1 MIKIEIVRNSEQA
14 MIGFK
19 VTGHANTA
27 PHGQDIVCAGISA
40 LTQTA
45 VLGLE
50 RQLKKKVQIKVA
62 SGNLTMN
69 LLDNPDALTNA
80 VLETML
86 IGLTE
91 IGNLNPQSVR
101 ILERRR

>member
-1 MIKIEIVRNSEQA
+1 MIKIEIVRNSDQA
-14 MIGFK
+14 MVGFR

-27 PHGQDIVCAGISA
+27 PHGHDIVCAGVSA

-45 VLGLE
+45 VLGLD
-50 RQLKKKVQIKVA
+50 RQLKRKIHLA
-62 SGNLTMN
+62 IANGNLKMD
-69 LLDNPDALTNA
+69 LLDNPDALTDA
-80 VLETML
+80 ILETML

-91 IGNLNPQSVR
+91 IGKQYPKSIR

>member
-1 MIKIEIVRNSEQA
+1 MINIEIVRNSDQA
-14 MIGFK
+14 MVGFS

-45 VLGLE
+45 VLGLD
-50 RQLKKKVQIKVA
+50 RQLKKKVQIKIA
-62 SGNLTMN
+62 SGNLQMD
-69 LLDNPDALTNA
+69 LLDKPDALTDA

-86 IGLTE
+86 IGLAE
-91 IGNLNPQSVR
+91 IGNLNSRSVR

>member
-1 MIKIEIVRNSEQA
+1 MINIEIVRNSDQA
-14 MIGFK
+14 MVGFS
-19 VTGHANTA
+19 VTGHAGTA
-27 PHGQDIVCAGISA
+27 PHGQDIVCAGVSA

-45 VLGLE
+45 VLGLD
-50 RQLKKKVQIKVA
+50 RQLNKKIRIKVA
-62 SGNLTMN
+62 SGNLKMN
-69 LLDNPDALTNA
+69 LLDKPDALTNA

-91 IGNLNPQSVR
+91 IGKINPQSVR

>member
-1 MIKIEIVRNSEQA
+1 MIKIEIVRNSDQA
-14 MIGFK
+14 MVGFS

-27 PHGQDIVCAGISA
+27 PHGHDIVCAGISA

-45 VLGLE
+45 VLGLD
-50 RQLKKKVQIKVA
+50 RQLKKKIHLDIA
-62 SGNLTMN
+62 SGKLKMN

-91 IGNLNPQSVR
+91 IGNINPHCVR

>member
-1 MIKIEIVRNSEQA
+1 MIKITVIRNQEQHIVEFCVA
-14 MIGFK
+14 
-19 VTGHANTA
+19 GHANQG
-27 PHGQDIVCAGISA
+27 PHGRDIVCAGVSA

-45 VLGLE
+45 VLGLD
-50 RQLKKKVQIKVA
+50 RHLRTKMHLDIA
-62 SGNLTMN
+62 SGNLKMR

-91 IGNLNPQSVR
+91 IAEKNPQSVR
-101 ILERRR
+101 ISEHRR

>member
-1 MIKIEIVRNSEQA
+1 MIKIEIVRNAERA
-14 MIGFK
+14 MVGFRT
-19 VTGHANTA
+19 TGHANAA
-27 PHGQDIVCAGISA
+27 PHGQDIVCAGVSA

-50 RQLKKKVQIKVA
+50 RQLKRKIQVKVA
-62 SGNLTMN
+62 SGKLTLD

-101 ILERRR
+101 ISERRR

>member
-1 MIKIEIVRNSEQA
+1 MIKIEIVRNTNQA
-14 MIGFK
+14 MVGFS

-27 PHGQDIVCAGISA
+27 PHGRDIVCAGISA

-50 RQLKKKVQIKVA
+50 RQLRKKIHIKIA
-62 SGNLTMN
+62 DGHLTMS
-69 LLDNPDALTNA
+69 LLDNPDPLTDA
-80 VLETML
+80 ILETML

-91 IGNLNPQSVR
+91 IGKINPKSVR
-101 ILERRR
+101 ILESRR

>member
-1 MIKIEIVRNSEQA
+1 MIKIEIVRNADQA
-14 MIGFK
+14 MVGFS

-45 VLGLE
+45 VLGLD
-50 RQLKKKVQIKVA
+50 RQLKKKVHVKIA
-62 SGNLTMN
+62 SGNLQMD
-69 LLDNPDALTNA
+69 LLDKPDTLTDA

-91 IGNLNPQSVR
+91 IGNLNSQSVR

>member
-1 MIKIEIVRNSEQA
+1 MINIEIVRNSDQA
-14 MIGFK
+14 MVGFS

-50 RQLKKKVQIKVA
+50 RQLKRKVRYKIA

-69 LLDNPDALTNA
+69 LLDKPDALTDA

-91 IGNLNPQSVR
+91 IGNLHSQSVR

>member
-1 MIKIEIVRNSEQA
+1 MINIEIVRSSDQA
-14 MIGFK
+14 MVGFS

-45 VLGLE
+45 VLGLD
-50 RQLKKKVQIKVA
+50 RQLKKKIHVKITNGHLK
-62 SGNLTMN
+62 MN
-69 LLDNPDALTNA
+69 LLDKPDALTNA

-91 IGNLNPQSVR
+91 IGNLNPQSVH